1 MSLRTATSGKD
12 PMSRVYT
19 LLIGLLL
26 SLISLSLQAAQLT
39 ASVDRTRLNAGE
51 TVELTLETD
60 DVTQFG
66 KPDMSAL
73 ESSFEVRDTRQLN
86 SLKTL
91 DGSSQATTRW
101 IVTLLPRETGSV
113 LIPSLQLG
121 ELKSQPL
128 TLQVLQ
134 SEPQDPGSH
143 LASIFIEAS
152 LDQDSVYVQAQTV
165 LTLRVYHSVS
175 LFDDSSLSPLQ
186 VPDARVEK
194 LGDSRTYEKLINGVR
209 HGVIE
214 TRYAIYPQQ
223 SGVLKIPAQVFS
235 ATLVQTPAEGS
246 QGQDANPFGPQPG
259 RSVRVKSAEVPL
271 TVKPKPADY
280 PADVA
285 WLPARSISLEESWS
299 PEPGTTQVG
308 DSLTRT
314 LILKAEG
321 LAGAQL
327 PPLPPTEV
335 PGLRRYPDQP
345 QLRNLPSE
353 RGLIGTREERE
364 ALVPTRAG
372 AIDLPA
378 VEVTWW
384 NTREDH
390 LEHTSLAAR
399 TLQISSNP
407 GLAVDTPVNND
418 MSGVTVIGPPVWPWQ
433 LSTLLLACTTFYG
446 FALWWRARG
455 QPAIARA
462 VQTGPSPRTVLDDL
476 KRACL
481 ANDPQGTR
489 QALDAWARQQ
499 PETLAEM
506 AARFVPLSDALDG
519 LNGALYSE
527 TGKLWLGEDLW
538 RAVRKLPAAEHIK
551 DPAGDAGLPPLYPK

>member
-1 MSLRTATSGKD
+1 
-12 PMSRVYT
+12 MSRAYP
-19 LLIGLLL
+19 LLTGLLL
-26 SLISLSLQAAQLT
+26 SLSVLSSHAAELT

-51 TVELTLETD
+51 TFELTLETD

-66 KPDMSAL
+66 KPDLTAL
-73 ESSFEVRDTRQLN
+73 DSDFEVRDTRQVNRLT
-86 SLKTL
+86 TL
-91 DGSSQATTRW
+91 GTNNQATTRW
-101 IVTLLPRETGSV
+101 IVTLLPRQTGSV
-113 LIPSLQLG
+113 TIPSLQLG

-128 TLQVLQ
+128 TLQVIQ
-134 SEPQDPGSH
+134 TEPREQEQDRQ
-143 LASIFIEAS
+143 LAPVFIEAT
-152 LDQDSVYVQAQTV
+152 LDQDSVYVQAQVV
-165 LTLRVYHSVS
+165 LTLRIYHSVQ

-186 VPDARVEK
+186 VPDARIEK
-194 LGDSRTYEKLINGVR
+194 LGDSRTYEKLINSVR

-214 TRYAIYPQQ
+214 MRYALYPQH
-223 SGVLKIPAQVFS
+223 SGVLTIPPQVFS
-235 ATLVQTPAEGS
+235 ATQVQPQASTA
-246 QGQDANPFGPQPG
+246 QNQDANPFGPQPG
-259 RSVRVKSAEVPL
+259 KVMRVSSAEIPL
-271 TVKPKPADY
+271 SVKAVPADY
-280 PADVA
+280 PAHIP
-285 WLPARSISLEESWS
+285 WLPARTVSLEESWS
-299 PEPGTTQVG
+299 PEPGRTQVG

-314 LILKAEG
+314 IILKAEG

-327 PPLPPTEV
+327 PPLPATEV

-364 ALVPTRAG
+364 ALVPARAG

-390 LEHTSLAAR
+390 LEHTSLPAR
-399 TLQISSNP
+399 TLQISGNP
-407 GLAVDTPVNND
+407 GLGVDTPVSND
-418 MSGVTVIGPPVWPWQ
+418 TGGLTVIGPPVWPWQ
-433 LSTLLLACTTFYG
+433 MSTLFFAFTTLLACL
-446 FALWWRARG
+446 LWWRARG
-455 QPAIARA
+455 QPAIAKT
-462 VQTGPSPRTVLDDL
+462 VQAGPSPRTVLDDL

-481 ANDPQGTR
+481 ANDPQATR

-499 PETLAEM
+499 PETLADM

-538 RAVRKLPAAEHIK
+538 RAIRSLPAAEYIQ

>member
-1 MSLRTATSGKD
+1 
-12 PMSRVYT
+12 MSRVYT
-19 LLIGLLL
+19 LMTGLLL
-26 SLISLSLQAAQLT
+26 SLVALSLHAAQLT
-39 ASVDRTRLNAGE
+39 ASVDRMRVTAGE

-66 KPDMSAL
+66 KPDL
-73 ESSFEVRDTRQLN
+73 SSLDEQFDVRDTRQVNQLT
-86 SLKTL
+86 TL
-91 DGSSQATTRW
+91 GSSGQATTRW
-101 IVTLLPRETGSV
+101 IITLLPRQTGSV
-113 LIPSLQLG
+113 VIPPLSLG

-128 TLQVLQ
+128 TLQVIQNEPKEQ
-134 SEPQDPGSH
+134 SNTQAPV
-143 LASIFIEAS
+143 FIEAS
-152 LDQDSVYVQAQTV
+152 LDQDSVYVQAQAV

-175 LFDDSSLSPLQ
+175 LFDDSSLSALQ
-186 VPDARVEK
+186 VPDARIEK

-214 TRYAIYPQQ
+214 MRYALYPQQ
-223 SGVLKIPAQVFS
+223 SGVLHIPPQVFS
-235 ATLVQTPAEGS
+235 ATLVQPPAES
-246 QGQDANPFGPQPG
+246 AQAQDASPFGPQPG
-259 RSVRVKSAEVPL
+259 KLMRVSSAEIAL
-271 TVKPKPADY
+271 TVKPKPVDY
-280 PADVA
+280 PANTP

-299 PEPGTTQVG
+299 PEPGKSQVG

-327 PPLPPTEV
+327 PPLPATEV
-335 PGLRRYPDQP
+335 PNLRRYPDQP
-345 QLRNLPSE
+345 QMRNLASE

-364 ALVPTRAG
+364 ALVPGRAG

-390 LEHTSLAAR
+390 LEHTSLPAR
-399 TLQISSNP
+399 TLQIHANP
-407 GLAVDTPVNND
+407 GLTVDTPVNND
-418 MSGVTVIGPPVWPWQ
+418 MGGLTVVGPPVWPWQ
-433 LSTLLLACTTFYG
+433 MSTLFFACTTLLG
-446 FALWWRARG
+446 FGLWWRARG
-455 QPAIARA
+455 QPAIART
-462 VQTGPSPRTVLDDL
+462 VQAGPSPRTVLDDL

-489 QALDAWARQQ
+489 QALDTWARQQ
-499 PETLAEM
+499 PETLADM

-527 TGKLWLGEDLW
+527 TGKFWMGEDLW
-538 RAVRKLPAAEHIK
+538 RAIRTLPAAEHIQ

>member
-152 LDQDSVYVQAQTV
+152 LDQDSVYVQAQAV

-246 QGQDANPFGPQPG
+246 QGQEANPFGPQPG

-285 WLPARSISLEESWS
+285 WLPARSISLEENWS

-308 DSLTRT
+308 DSLT
-314 LILKAEG
+314 
-321 LAGAQL
+321 
-327 PPLPPTEV
+327 
-335 PGLRRYPDQP
+335 
-345 QLRNLPSE
+345 
-353 RGLIGTREERE
+353 
-364 ALVPTRAG
+364 
-372 AIDLPA
+372 
-378 VEVTWW
+378 
-384 NTREDH
+384 
-390 LEHTSLAAR
+390 
-399 TLQISSNP
+399 
-407 GLAVDTPVNND
+407 
-418 MSGVTVIGPPVWPWQ
+418 
-433 LSTLLLACTTFYG
+433 
-446 FALWWRARG
+446 
-455 QPAIARA
+455 
-462 VQTGPSPRTVLDDL
+462 
-476 KRACL
+476 
-481 ANDPQGTR
+481 
-489 QALDAWARQQ
+489 
-499 PETLAEM
+499 
-506 AARFVPLSDALDG
+506 
-519 LNGALYSE
+519 
-527 TGKLWLGEDLW
+527 
-538 RAVRKLPAAEHIK
+538 
-551 DPAGDAGLPPLYPK
+551 

>member
-1 MSLRTATSGKD
+1 
-12 PMSRVYT
+12 MSRVYT
-19 LLIGLLL
+19 LLTGLLL
-26 SLISLSLQAAQLT
+26 SLIALSLQAAQLT

-66 KPDMSAL
+66 KPDMSSL
-73 ESSFEVRDTRQLN
+73 EASFEVRDTRQLN

-113 LIPSLQLG
+113 IIPSLQLG

-128 TLQVLQ
+128 TLQVMQ
-134 SEPQDPGSH
+134 SETKEPARH

-152 LDQDSVYVQAQTV
+152 LDQDSVYVQAQAV

-194 LGDSRTYEKLINGVR
+194 LGDARTYEKLINGVR

-223 SGVLKIPAQVFS
+223 SGVLTIPSQVFS
-235 ATLVQTPAEGS
+235 ATLVQPPAEA
-246 QGQDANPFGPQPG
+246 QGQEANPFGPQPG
-259 RSVRVKSAEVPL
+259 KSVRVKSAEVPL
-271 TVKPKPADY
+271 TVKPKPANY
-280 PADVA
+280 PADIA
-285 WLPARSISLEESWS
+285 WLPARSISLEENWS

-314 LILKAEG
+314 ITLKAEG

-327 PPLPPTEV
+327 PPLAPTEV
-335 PGLRRYPDQP
+335 PSLRRYPDQP

-364 ALVPTRAG
+364 ALVPGRAG
-372 AIDLPA
+372 AIELPA

-384 NTREDH
+384 NTREDY
-390 LEHTSLAAR
+390 LEHTSLPAR
-399 TLQISSNP
+399 TLQISNNP
-407 GLAVDTPVNND
+407 GLAVDTPVSND
-418 MSGVTVIGPPVWPWQ
+418 QGGVTVIGPPVWPWQ
-433 LSTLLLACTTFYG
+433 LSTLLFVCTTLLG
-446 FALWWRARG
+446 LALWWRARG
-455 QPAIARA
+455 QPAIART
-462 VQTGPSPRTVLDDL
+462 VQAGPSPRTVLDDL

-538 RAVRKLPAAEHIK
+538 RAVRKLPAAEHIQ